1 VGDDE
6 RDNITIFG
14 TDYETPDGTCIRDYV
29 HVCDLVE
36 AHVLGLMWLEK
47 GGNSKVFNLG
57 TGTGFSVREVIEKAS
72 IITNRAVPII
82 EGKRRLGDCTKLVS
96 GSELARVELG
106 WVSSPLS
113 LIQF

>member
-1 VGDDE
+1 
-6 RDNITIFG
+6 
-14 TDYETPDGTCIRDYV
+14 
-29 HVCDLVE
+29 
-36 AHVLGLMWLEK
+36 MS
-47 GGNSKVFNLG
+47 GNSKVFNLG

-106 WVSSPLS
+106 WEPKRSSLEHMITDAWRWHQS
-113 LIQF
+113 GGYGK